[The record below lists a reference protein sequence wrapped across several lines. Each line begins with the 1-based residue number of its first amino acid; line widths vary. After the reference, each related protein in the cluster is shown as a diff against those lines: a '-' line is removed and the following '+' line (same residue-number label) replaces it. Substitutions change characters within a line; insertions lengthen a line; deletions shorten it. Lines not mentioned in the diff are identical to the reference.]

1 MSMLETE
8 GNRHGMDHPP
18 PAPNCGIANVPLL
31 ERVSARTAW
40 SRGAGPSC
48 FQPRTQNQSLQLL
61 SSLRFEW
68 PQLCFPQSD
77 ARILTTKP
85 LGWGLGRDG
94 ENKTSQD
101 TGHWQNGMVRWSLG
115 QSLSSTARP
124 CSLISVVSVIRPREN
139 PAPSADWLLYRNAKI
154 IPVEFQRHFLNFF
167 F

>member
-1 MSMLETE
+1 MAWTTHHQHLTVALLMFLCWKESLPEQLEAAE
-8 GNRHGMDHPP
+8 QDLH
-18 PAPNCGIANVPLL
+18 
-31 ERVSARTAW
+31 VSSPGLRTRAFN
-40 SRGAGPSC
+40 S
-48 FQPRTQNQSLQLL
+48 L

-167 F
+167 LNHKNVQT